1 MAACCVLLAAAL
13 GLAGGCAGPDD
24 TDTAASQDDGQAAQ
38 QAAGTDEQP
47 VPSDESTPA
56 APLTYMREMIEAG
69 YVEDGWLLGIA
80 LPIVV
85 SDVVDQLGEPTAV
98 DLPDPE
104 DPSPWG
110 QWFRWDVADGAYT
123 YSALSDSYSSDAPD
137 YAANFNVS
145 VLRLDGTAASPA
157 LIDGVSLGRTTRE
170 DLEALLGDQL
180 ASSNLANRGEF
191 DDTGAYASCLSR
203 KQDDVFVFY
212 LFDDDD
218 VLAGLAQATFDIGN
232 VD

>member
-1 MAACCVLLAAAL
+1 MSRRSFPMAACCVLLAAAL

-24 TDTAASQDDGQAAQ
+24 TDTAASQADIQAAQ
-38 QAAGTDEQP
+38 QAAGTDEQR

-56 APLTYMREMIEAG
+56 APLYK
-69 YVEDGWLLGIA
+69 DGWLLGIA

-98 DLPDPE
+98 DLTNIE
-104 DPSPWG
+104 KDPSPWG

-123 YSALSDSYSSDAPD
+123 YSALNDNYSDAPD
-137 YAANFNVS
+137 YAANFNVT
-145 VLRLDGTAASPA
+145 VLRLDGTDSSPA
-157 LIDGVSLGRTTRE
+157 LIDSVSLGRTTRE

-180 ASSNLANRGEF
+180 ASSDLATRWQF

-218 VLAGLAQATFDIGN
+218 VLAGLAQATFDVGN